1 MYRDNFI
8 LKRAFCFILC
18 VALCFSAFCFV
29 ASAEREQD
37 KALISIHASS
47 LAPQPGETIT
57 VTAKIDNYVS
67 MVPFI
72 SAMQIEIEF
81 DDEIFDC
88 VDAKSLLNANEDD
101 AISVVEQD
109 GIVSFYYVYSHN
121 KPLEK
126 ISNFK
131 LFSFDL
137 TVKEEISENIS
148 STFEVK
154 KALLYNNNDKFSAIG
169 CQSPM
174 IIDTVTV
181 WASDA
186 ALLINGS
193 EMNSGTYS
201 SDVTLD
207 FKASSAQIT
216 RNSGSVATIQSGYKC
231 IHNGEYKLTFVI
243 DGKTRT
249 ESFKVNKKVAMISLI
264 YDEDFNNL
272 EYMVGVDP
280 SIYFARGNVKITYS
294 DGTSG
299 ELPLSDSDFTIT
311 GYDIT
316 KAGEQSITIDF
327 YGTKTNHTIKFTEK
341 NVSSV
346 EIVGSLIYN
355 EYLVNDSIDTSGVTV
370 KVKFDDGTNDE
381 AYLTSDMLSYDNT
394 VVGTQNVTVLYGS
407 FEYKDA
413 FTVSFISRERF
424 DTVVSGLNSLDV
436 SSLTSADSQRVTEL
450 VNLYNSFNEVEK
462 RAFSEEYRTKLA
474 NALSAVGGSSLPTD
488 TSSNDTSPSTDG
500 GDSQSSTSTIK
511 IVIIVLI
518 VILVLA
524 ALAGGGYFLFAYLKR
539 KREDNEEF
547 FYNENETNI
556 YEDDFLPNFDED
568 GDEKDDENDDE

>member
-1 MYRDNFI
+1 MYKGNFI
-8 LKRAFCFILC
+8 FKKAFCFILC
-18 VALCFSAFCFV
+18 VILCFSSLCFV
-29 ASAEREQD
+29 AGAEREQD
-37 KALISIHASS
+37 KALISVHASS
-47 LAPQPGETIT
+47 LSPKPGETIT

-67 MVPFI
+67 MVPSI

-81 DDEIFDC
+81 DDEVFDC
-88 VDAKSLLNANEDD
+88 VDVTSLINASDDD
-101 AISVVEQD
+101 AVSIVEEN
-109 GIVSFYYVYSHN
+109 GRVSFFYVYSHN

-126 ISNFK
+126 NADFK

-137 TVKEEISENIS
+137 TVKENITSNVS
-148 STFEVK
+148 STFKVVK
-154 KALLYNNNDKFSAIG
+154 SLIYNNNDKYSVIG

-193 EMNSGTYS
+193 EANEGTYS

-207 FKASSAQIT
+207 FKSSTAQLT

-231 IHNGEYKLTFVI
+231 IHNGEYKLTFVL
-243 DGKTRT
+243 DGKTVT

-264 YDEDFNNL
+264 YDESFNNL
-272 EYMVGVDP
+272 EYMVGADP
-280 SIYFARGNVKITYS
+280 TLYFSRGNVKITYA

-299 ELPLSDSDFTIT
+299 ELALSDSDFKIT

-316 KAGEQSITIDF
+316 KPGEQDIIIDF

-341 NVSSV
+341 NISSI
-346 EIVGSLIYN
+346 EIVGKPIYD
-355 EYLVNDSIDTSGVTV
+355 EYLVNENIDTSGITV

-381 AYLTSDMLSYDNT
+381 AYLTVDMLSYDNT
-394 VVGTQNVTVLYGS
+394 VIGTQSVTVLYGS
-407 FEYKDA
+407 FEYKEA
-413 FTVSFISRERF
+413 FTVNFLSREKF
-424 DTVVSGLNSLDV
+424 DTVVNGLALLDV
-436 SSLTSADSQRVTEL
+436 SSLTSADSQRVNTL
-450 VNLYNSFNEVEK
+450 VDLYNSFNEVEK
-462 RAFSEEYRTKLA
+462 RAFGDDYRTKLA
-474 NALSAVGGSSLPTD
+474 AALSAVGGSSLPD
-488 TSSNDTSPSTDG
+488 VNTSSSSGTASSGDDGKSDTNTVK
-500 GDSQSSTSTIK
+500 III
-511 IVIIVLI
+511 IVIVVIV
-518 VILVLA
+518 VLA

-556 YEDDFLPNFDED
+556 YEDDFLPKFDEA
-568 GDEKDDENDDE
+568 GDDNDDNDDE